1 MEKIQEIKLTQF
13 SHGAGCGCKIAPS
26 VLEEILVGSKTF
38 QTATRQTALSGQTGK
53 LLIGNESGD
62 DAAVY
67 ELSNGDCLISTTDF
81 FMPIVDNAYDFG
93 RIAATNAL
101 SDVYAMGGRPILA
114 LAILGFPVEKL
125 PVEIAREILRGGKSV
140 CEEANIPLAG
150 GHTIDSPEPIFG
162 LTVNGMVKKENIKRN
177 NTAQEGDLIFLTKPI
192 GTGILS
198 TALKRKLITEEALQ
212 PAVDVMC
219 QLNSIG
225 EIFGTLDYV
234 HAMTDITG
242 FGFVGHLL
250 EMCEGSNLSAEI
262 FYSKIKLIDGVEA
275 LAKKFVAPDNTFRN
289 WKSYEPKVSGINGE
303 SLVTL
308 CDPQT
313 SGGLMVAVDE
323 EFEEEFKKLLK
334 ENHIEYTEPLG
345 KFKASSKFKVTLSS

>member
-1 MEKIQEIKLTQF
+1 MEAIRLTQF

-26 VLEEILVGSKTF
+26 VLEEILVDTKTKIAF
-38 QTATRQTALSGQTGK
+38 QN
-53 LLIGNESGD
+53 LLVGNESGD

-81 FMPIVDNAYDFG
+81 FMPIVDDAYDFG

-101 SDVYAMGGRPILA
+101 SDVYAMGGKPILA

-125 PVEIAREILRGGKSV
+125 PIKIAQEILRGGKSV
-140 CEEANIPLAG
+140 CDAANIPLGG

-162 LTVNGMVKKENIKRN
+162 LAVNGFVKTENIKRN

-198 TALKRKLITEEALQ
+198 TALKRKLIDEEAMK
-212 PAVDVMC
+212 PAVEVMTT
-219 QLNSIG
+219 LNSLG
-225 EIFGTLDYV
+225 EKLGELEYV
-234 HAMTDITG
+234 HAMTDVTG
-242 FGFVGHLL
+242 FGLIGHLL

-262 FYSKIKLIDGVEA
+262 SYSKIKLIEGVEA

-289 WKSYEPKVSGINGE
+289 WKSYEPKVSGISGE

-313 SGGLMVAVDE
+313 SGGLMIAVDPSMGKD
-323 EFEEEFKKLLK
+323 FSALLL
-334 ENHIEYTEPLG
+334 ENGLQNFSLPIG
-345 KFKASSKFKVTLSS
+345 NFITLHEKSVLLNP

>member
-1 MEKIQEIKLTQF
+1 MEKVQEIKLTQF

-26 VLEEILVGSKTF
+26 VLEEILKDSKTKTAF
-38 QTATRQTALSGQTGK
+38 QN
-53 LLIGNESGD
+53 LLVGNESSD

-67 ELSNGDCLISTTDF
+67 DLGNGNCLISTTDF
-81 FMPIVDNAYDFG
+81 FMPIVHDAFDFG

-101 SDVYAMGGRPILA
+101 SDVYAMGGKPILA
-114 LAILGFPVEKL
+114 LAILGYPVEKL
-125 PVEIAREILRGGKSV
+125 PVEIAREILRGGKFV
-140 CEEANIPLAG
+140 CEEATIPLAG

-162 LTVNGMVKKENIKRN
+162 LAVSGMVKKENIKRN
-177 NTAQEGDLIFLTKPI
+177 NTAQEGDLIFLTKPL

-198 TALKRKLITEEALQ
+198 TALKRKLITEEELQ
-212 PAVDVMC
+212 PAIEVMC
-219 QLNSIG
+219 RLNSTG
-225 EIFGTLDYV
+225 EIFGTRDYV

-242 FGFVGHLL
+242 FGLVGHLL

-262 FYSKIKLIDGVEA
+262 SYSKIKLIEGVEA

-289 WKSYEPKVSGINGE
+289 WKSYESKVSGISGE

-313 SGGLMVAVDE
+313 SGGLMVAVDK
-323 EFEEEFKKLLK
+323 EFEEQFKKILQ
-334 ENHIEYTEPLG
+334 ENHIVHTEPIG
-345 KFKASSKFKVTLSS
+345 IFKASAKFKCTVIS